1 MVSFKAILTLS
12 LIGAA
17 FATPIEQRAAEP
29 VEDSGAVANSP
40 EGSGMDLGGTDPTA
54 DAIEERGLLHV
65 QCHNVALPAAAQVI
79 DIANAKW
86 QLGHAPIETGRSG
99 YPHDFLN
106 LQHFRFP
113 RRCRGRSLREY
124 PVFQQHHKVYNYNS
138 RPKENPGPFRLIAT
152 KDSRHFCGI
161 ISHDGIGHNPNAGLF
176 HLCK

>member
-54 DAIEERGLLHV
+54 DAIEERGLLV
-65 QCHNVALPAAAQVI
+65 RNILRQLLNNKQSGLTI
-79 DIANAKW
+79 ISSTSNAITW
-86 QLGHAPIETGRSG
+86 LSRP
-99 YPHDFLN
+99 
-106 LQHFRFP
+106 P
-113 RRCRGRSLREY
+113 RRGRSLREY